1 MGIFVHILSSRCM
14 YKMLLIVE
22 RVTANEETTYKII
35 CGVSNP
41 RVASDIMKDH
51 PEYEMI
57 RIPYK
62 YGNTLW

>member
-1 MGIFVHILSSRCM
+1 M

-22 RVTANEETTYKII
+22 RVTVNEETTYKII

-41 RVASDIMKDH
+41 RVASDILKDH